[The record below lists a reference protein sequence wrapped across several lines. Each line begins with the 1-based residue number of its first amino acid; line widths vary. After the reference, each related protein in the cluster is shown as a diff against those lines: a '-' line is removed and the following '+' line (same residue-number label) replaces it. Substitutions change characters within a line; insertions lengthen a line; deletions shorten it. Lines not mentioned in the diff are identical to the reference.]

1 MKQRGFSLI
10 YGTYSRQYIYSG
22 LIFII
27 IILLATG
34 CNVFK
39 YVPDN
44 QQLITKNKVIVK
56 NEPNEEAAKSIATRL
71 EGLIDQAPNS
81 KVLGL
86 FRTYLWIHYR
96 NKKANKNNR
105 YRRFLESN
113 LAEMPVY
120 LDVKILEDNLDNM
133 LIYLRNHG
141 YFQATGSFEVQV
153 DSVHPVAA
161 VTYKLSPGHAIRI
174 KSAEIRSADPSLEK
188 WLPELNR
195 RTLLKQGMIIQGEI
209 YIKEVNRITDFLRNN
224 GYAFFY
230 PNQISPFQIASEDTS
245 NYVVN
250 TYLELLPS
258 SDQKSSTSF
267 TIGEVLVQTALKD
280 DQPMGFD
287 TVYQGIHIQ
296 DEKEKPFINL
306 DVLYRA
312 MDLKPDSL
320 YKEARFTRT
329 NRRLSMLGVYRFVN
343 IRSKQDTSGKRV
355 NMDIQLTPANRSAL
369 ELGAEANNTTA
380 IGDNSN
386 VLGLALSSSVSSR
399 NLFRRA
405 IRMEFTLEP
414 SVETNLDPIQVNAL
428 NGNAKMK
435 FQFPFFEDYFWV
447 WEKSKLSK
455 WYPQLWDDARSQAS
469 ISFTYNNLLNFWE
482 TQYMNVNYG
491 FEYNPTPSL
500 KVTLDHFQADYYR
513 NILKDGF
520 KDSAPEGSELAFQNQ
535 FLTGFLFR
543 SINGIYNAP
552 LNRFGETWG
561 FRGGFEQSG
570 LEILGLNSIA
580 RAFDPNIPFWKAGDI
595 RFAKYIRGEGQWTY
609 GRNFGGGRVV
619 VSRIGGGLI
628 VPLADSPSSPY
639 LKQFAAGGP
648 SSMRGWLNGQLGPG
662 SYRNI
667 NKVRPPYFQRGDLR
681 LEANIE
687 WRQKIF
693 WILEGAIFF
702 DAGNV
707 WTLKETDEQPGGGL
721 RDMHKEWALAGGV
734 GIRLNFNFFV
744 IVYDVGAKLRYPYQ
758 VNGSY
763 WAKRPDLNFLNLL
776 INYPF

>member
-1 MKQRGFSLI
+1 MKQLAFPLI
-10 YGTYSRQYIYSG
+10 YGTSGRRYIYPAMF
-22 LIFII
+22 LFLLT
-27 IILLATG
+27 LLASG
-34 CNVFK
+34 CSVYK
-39 YVPDN
+39 YVPES
-44 QQLITKNKVIVK
+44 QKLVVKNKVVVTV
-56 NEPNEEAAKSIATRL
+56 ETNEEPAKPIAIQL
-71 EGLIDQAPNS
+71 QNLIEQAPNT

-96 NKKANKNNR
+96 NKKANKDNR

-113 LAEMPVY
+113 LAEKPVY
-120 LDVKILEDNLDNM
+120 LEANMLDDNLENM
-133 LIYLRNHG
+133 LIYLKNQG
-141 YFQATGSFEVQV
+141 YFQATGTYDVKI
-153 DSVHPVAA
+153 DAVHPVAT
-161 VTYKLSPGHAIRI
+161 VTYTLSPGHAIRI
-174 KSAEIRSADPSLEK
+174 KTADIRSADPSLNQ
-188 WLPELNR
+188 WLPELNKR
-195 RTLLKQGMIIQGEI
+195 SSLRPGMIIKSET
-209 YIKEVNRITDFLRNN
+209 YSKEVNRITDFLRNN

-230 PNQISPFQIASEDTS
+230 PNQISPFQVASEDTAQHI
-245 NYVVN
+245 VN
-250 TYLELLPS
+250 VYIELLS
-258 SDQKSSTSF
+258 SADKKTSTSL
-267 TIGEVLVQTALKD
+267 TIGDVLVQTALKD
-280 DQPMGFD
+280 NQPMGYD
-287 TVYQGIHIQ
+287 TIYQGIHIQ
-296 DEKEKPFINL
+296 DEKKKPFINP
-306 DVLYRA
+306 DVLFRA

-320 YKEARFTRT
+320 YKESRFTRT

-343 IRSKQDTSGKRV
+343 IRSQQDTSGKSV
-355 NMDIQLTPANRSAL
+355 NLDIQLTPANRSAI

-380 IGDNSN
+380 VGDNSN

-414 SVETNLDPIQVNAL
+414 SVETNLDPLQVNAL

-469 ISFTYNNLLNFWE
+469 VSFTYNNLLNFWE

-543 SINGIYNAP
+543 SINGVYNAP
-552 LNRFGETWG
+552 PNRYGETWG

-570 LEILGLNSIA
+570 LEILGLNSMA
-580 RAFDPNIPFWKAGDI
+580 RIFDPNTPFWKAGDI
-595 RFAKYIRGEGQWTY
+595 RFAKYLRGEGQWTY
-609 GRNFGGGRVV
+609 ARNFGGGRVGV
-619 VSRIGGGLI
+619 TRIGGGLI

-639 LKQFAAGGP
+639 LKQFAVGGP

-667 NKVRPPYFQRGDLR
+667 NKDRPPYFQRGDLR

-693 WILEGAIFF
+693 WILEGALFF

-721 RDMHKEWALAGGV
+721 RDMHKEWALAGGA

-763 WAKRPDLNFLNLL
+763 WAKKPELNFLNLL